1 MIPSMD
7 LKATS
12 MLFLVVKVDIVTI
25 FKKNETP
32 ETWIINEEW
41 TASQSHAKQLT
52 K

>member
-1 MIPSMD
+1 MRTCRMSSQKMIPSMD

-25 FKKNETP
+25 FKK
-32 ETWIINEEW
+32 
-41 TASQSHAKQLT
+41 K